1 MAPVQAPAQGEDD
14 SAVPTYP
21 LYNIRSG
28 QWSERVPTLAISIK
42 QLLEFYQLVFLEFS
56 RPVQMLG
63 TTRSCLTQ
71 TGASCVLTF
80 EIRIQCASRTVLTA
94 TEVDV
99 SPRPAKALWCGNKRQ
114 PTLPK
119 CLNQTLR

>member
-21 LYNIRSG
+21 FYNIKSG
-28 QWSERVPTLAISIK
+28 EWSVRVPTLAISIK

-56 RPVQMLG
+56 SPVQMLG

-71 TGASCVLTF
+71 TGASCVLKF
-80 EIRIQCASRTVLTA
+80 EIRTQCA
-94 TEVDV
+94 
-99 SPRPAKALWCGNKRQ
+99 PRMACKRCWQ
-114 PTLPK
+114 R
-119 CLNQTLR
+119 NQQGR